1 MKRTDFKQVV
11 KIFSFWR
18 IDKRKGNY
26 KLPSGAK
33 LSDYLENLAAELLE
47 RNNLAIRADG
57 SVRELINGKIFKP
70 FGNDETTTPEQQE
83 KAVHGLIMEMLY

>member
-1 MKRTDFKQVV
+1 MKRDDFKQVV
-11 KIFSFWR
+11 KIFSFWK

-26 KLPSGAK
+26 RLPSGAK
-33 LSDYLENLAAELLE
+33 LSEYLEGLALDLLT

-57 SVRELINGKIFKP
+57 SVGEMVDGRIFKP

-83 KAVHGLIMEMLY
+83 KAVHALIMEMLY